1 MLNLIVISNS
11 KRKFLHLL
19 VFMDLGG
26 VLSFFQ
32 PAYNT
37 VSLMDA
43 VVVQEWPPRNP
54 LTPSL
59 MTN

>member
-43 VVVQEWPPRNP
+43 VVVQVC
-54 LTPSL
+54 
-59 MTN
+59 